1 MLSDALGEEADV
13 VLIDQAEGFV
23 FGFSKLDV
31 MFGRTSAGHVL
42 HRYADIDKPG
52 LRFVQA
58 RIESLDPT
66 ARRVVSEGGHEFY
79 TVAGALSLRDVLA
92 SFDAG
97 RVVIGV
103 TSTPF
108 KCPPAP
114 SETALMT
121 HDFLIAQG
129 LADRS
134 EPDRG
139 TRRPLDRAGRGQ
151 DCLPLRPGQPLVRE
165 ELGHRPLVRAT
176 VERRSDEGACAEEIC
191 GRADRWSV
199 GRGHFDPSN
208 QPARSGTQVARLL
221 RPNHGTSAI
230 CGRGRGVAGDPRR
243 RTSECRTRGVRRV
256 RDRRSACSRRGWSRC
271 APDRSPVGFR
281 QLLPRWPPVGNRRA

>member
-97 RVVIGV
+97 RVVIGD
-103 TSTPF
+103 
-108 KCPPAP
+108 
-114 SETALMT
+114 LN
-121 HDFLIAQG
+121 
-129 LADRS
+129 
-134 EPDRG
+134 
-139 TRRPLDRAGRGQ
+139 
-151 DCLPLRPGQPLVRE
+151 
-165 ELGHRPLVRAT
+165 T
-176 VERRSDEGACAEEIC
+176 VQ
-191 GRADRWSV
+191 V
-199 GRGHFDPSN
+199 
-208 QPARSGTQVARLL
+208 PARSQRDSLDDARLPD
-221 RPNHGTSAI
+221 RPRAGGPLGARPGHSSA
-230 CGRGRGVAGDPRR
+230 PRP
-243 RTSECRTRGVRRV
+243 SWSRTRLPSAPTGSAAGSGRAGSPTTSP
-256 RDRRSACSRRGWSRC
+256 RDRRTPIG
-271 APDRSPVGFR
+271 
-281 QLLPRWPPVGNRRA
+281 